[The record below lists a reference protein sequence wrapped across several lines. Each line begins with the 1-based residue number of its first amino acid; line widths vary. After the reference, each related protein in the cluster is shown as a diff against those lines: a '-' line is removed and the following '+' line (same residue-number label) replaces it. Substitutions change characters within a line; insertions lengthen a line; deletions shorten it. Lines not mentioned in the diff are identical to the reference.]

1 MRESGI
7 AKLLL
12 CSPLIRFWS
21 QFRTWICYFPIWGV
35 TRLPLFCYFPIW
47 SGLSQ
52 DCPCLGRVQLWA
64 KRSSTS
70 FLFLSETSDSISNQ
84 KWENWVTSEIT
95 AESMMVGVFSIQ
107 ATKSSTSWVYQANHV
122 LPYSPPSC
130 VPQFSFMEVLQLH
143 KHSSYDVI
151 NGRWYVCFL
160 L

>member
-21 QFRTWICYFPIWGV
+21 QFQTWICYFPIWGV

-52 DCPCLGRVQLWA
+52 DCPCLGRDSYGLRDRA
-64 KRSSTS
+64 LLFY

-84 KWENWVTSEIT
+84 RLQPFPQLLLQPPMLLKEPASFCSLLPPLSLVHPGLTHQSLK
-95 AESMMVGVFSIQ
+95 SIF
-107 ATKSSTSWVYQANHV
+107 YI
-122 LPYSPPSC
+122 LLSPILT
-130 VPQFSFMEVLQLH
+130 VR
-143 KHSSYDVI
+143 
-151 NGRWYVCFL
+151 N
-160 L
+160 